1 MATASSAWSLGRCTH
16 RPGRVRAWPSRSC
29 PPAGAPPST
38 TATCPSPPGRDAATV
53 GDLGPDHLD
62 AVGEGLTGRIWQEP
76 TRIVSDYRD
85 GLRRAEAYAKAVARV
100 RGKYPVLFTD
110 DQPAPDKSKRLGDGP
125 CIGDIEPAAHPEVEE
140 ESPAPVDRCEAT
152 LRAAIADCDR
162 KLANY
167 RALLDH
173 EDAVTV
179 AAEWIADTQR
189 ERKQLERQLGQHVP
203 GDQLTSEQVKAL
215 VTALKDIVDVL
226 ADTEPAD
233 KTELYD
239 QLGIS
244 LAYDPDGTVTVES
257 RPRGVQVC
265 VGGGT

>member
-1 MATASSAWSLGRCTH
+1 MIDRNK
-16 RPGRVRAWPSRSC
+16 R
-29 PPAGAPPST
+29 
-38 TATCPSPPGRDAATV
+38 AATRTPRAGRHYV
-53 GDLGPDHLD
+53 LAGRMRCGVCGRRMQGHWSHGRAYYRCKFTEDYPDGGREHPRNIYVKEDALLPGLD
-62 AVGEGLTGRIWQEP
+62 EWLAELFDDDHIDDTCHRLAGVSEP
-76 TRIVSDYRD
+76 D
-85 GLRRAEAYAKAVARV
+85 
-100 RGKYPVLFTD
+100 
-110 DQPAPDKSKRLGDGP
+110 
-125 CIGDIEPAAHPEVEE
+125 PAAQE
-140 ESPAPVDRCEAT
+140 REAA

-179 AAEWIADTQR
+179 AAEWIADTRR

-203 GDQLTSEQVKAL
+203 GDQLTNEQVKAL
-215 VTALKDIVDVL
+215 VKALKDIVTVL
-226 ADTEPAD
+226 ADAQPAD

-239 QLGIS
+239 RLGIS
-244 LAYDPDGTVTVES
+244 LAYDPDGTVIVES